1 LDRSPDAAHTLSRSL
16 ASHREYGKARSRDQV
31 VDDRTSSIEFQLPP
45 RLPEITVSG
54 RTVSPDGTPIQGV
67 SLFLHDVDAIV
78 GFSDISIRTSDQHV
92 VSGTG
97 MTLKWLRRAAEWEG
111 FRLAHCRCEVSPSPE
126 RPATPF
132 TE

>member
-1 LDRSPDAAHTLSRSL
+1 VIN
-16 ASHREYGKARSRDQV
+16 V

-54 RTVSPDGTPIQGV
+54 RTVSPDGAPIQGV

-78 GFSDISIRTSDQHV
+78 GFSDISIATSDQHV

-97 MTLKWLRRAAEWEG
+97 MTLKWLRRAAEWQCG
-111 FRLAHCRCEVSPSPE
+111 KDSDWRIVGVKYRHRRSGRQLRLPSDYQS
-126 RPATPF
+126 AVTSG
-132 TE
+132 